1 MENHEVI
8 EIIKEARKA
17 GVQVAL
23 MLFGALLLLSLL
35 FGFYIYKSF
44 SDTPTNYVTASQTN
58 ESGNNSISQGE

>member
-1 MENHEVI
+1 MNDNEVI

-17 GVQVAL
+17 GMQVAL

-44 SDTPTNYVTASQTN
+44 DDTPTNYVTASQTN